1 MKIKRS
7 FGIIILIIISCSPNT
22 LNAQENSDIVINKPI
37 VLLLLLAG
45 LSLAPFIL
53 MMMTSFVKISVVL
66 SILRSAL
73 GTQQIPPSII
83 IMGISLVLTIYI
95 MMPVSIDAKKAAE
108 KIIMQQ
114 TGKLNFSEANIDVM
128 IKAAEAS
135 KEPIKKFLSKNAHK
149 DDKYLFYKLSLKLNK
164 DSSVEFTEEDL
175 IILIPAFVISQL
187 KEAFQIGFIIYL
199 PFLIIDIVVS
209 NILLSMGMFMLSPT
223 TISLPFKLLLFILV
237 DGWYLIARGLVL
249 GYIN

>member
-1 MKIKRS
+1 
-7 FGIIILIIISCSPNT
+7 
-22 LNAQENSDIVINKPI
+22 
-37 VLLLLLAG
+37 
-45 LSLAPFIL
+45 
-53 MMMTSFVKISVVL
+53 
-66 SILRSAL
+66 
-73 GTQQIPPSII
+73 
-83 IMGISLVLTIYI
+83 